1 MTIKQTETV
10 TLAYP
15 IDVEEGESMTT
26 VELREPY
33 AGEMRGL
40 KFANIMEADVDT
52 MTILIPRISK
62 LTDRQMLSMRPANLV
77 VLISGVMGFFVEDDL
92 SGALT
97 A

>member
-15 IDVEEGESMTT
+15 IDVEEGEPMTT
-26 VELREPY
+26 VELHEPY